1 MNFRRVIALTKKDLK
16 KTTREPAVL
25 FLLLVFP
32 IVLTFVFGLA
42 FGGIGGDAASSFDV
56 GVLNLDTTG
65 THTEWSDAFIDNLT
79 HSEVFVVQYF
89 QDNET
94 GQAALLQGGLDA
106 FVVLPEGFGDSI
118 ESYYNAPLD
127 PSSWTNSSIGLYVD
141 SGSLIAV
148 SAVPPL
154 VQEVLMNTIFGTEAM
169 TIGLPIDIGS
179 PALVESSTFSQFDF
193 MAPGLFAF
201 AAIFLTMIVSQS
213 MTYERDEG
221 LLKRLRTTPMSSSE
235 YMVSQTLSNMM
246 IAVVQ
251 VTLVLASAFAI
262 GYRPATG
269 PAGIAFAFV
278 IALAFSLVA
287 VGFGLI
293 SATISKSADV
303 ATGISF
309 IFIMPQM
316 FFGTFMPLG
325 GATEVLAKFMPSK
338 YITDALT
345 TLFLRGAPVT
355 STIIWFDLAIVS
367 IVGFALIVIGI
378 ALFERFGSK

>member
-1 MNFRRVIALTKKDLK
+1 MNLRRILALTKKDLK
-16 KTTREPAVL
+16 KTKREPAVL
-25 FLLLVFP
+25 FLLLIFP

-42 FGGIGGDAASSFDV
+42 FGGIGGGGTTSFEV

-65 THTEWSDAFIDNLT
+65 PQTEWSDAFVSNLT
-79 HSEVFVVQYF
+79 NSGVFVVHDF
-89 QDNET
+89 DDNAT
-94 GQAALLQGGLDA
+94 GQAALLQGDLDA
-106 FVVLPEGFGDSI
+106 FIVIPEGFGESI
-118 ESYYNAPLD
+118 ASYYGAPFD

-141 SGSLIAV
+141 SGSIMAV

-154 VQEVLMNTIFGTEAM
+154 VQEVLMNTIFGSDAM
-169 TIGLPIDIGS
+169 TIHLPIEIKN
-179 PALVESSTFSQFDF
+179 PALVQSSTLSQWDF
-193 MAPGLFAF
+193 MAPGIFAF

-221 LLKRLRTTPMSSSE
+221 LLKRLRTTPVSSSE
-235 YMVSQTLSNMM
+235 YMISQTLSNML

-251 VTLVLASAFAI
+251 VALILASAFAI

-269 PAGIAFAFV
+269 PAGIAFAF
-278 IALAFSLVA
+278 IISLAFSLVA

-293 SATISKSADV
+293 AATISKSADV

-325 GATEVLAKFMPSK
+325 EATEMIAKFMPSK

-355 STIIWFDLAIVS
+355 STIIWFDLAVVS
-367 IVGFALIVIGI
+367 IVGFVLIIVGI

>member
-1 MNFRRVIALTKKDLK
+1 MNLRRVLALIKKDLK
-16 KTTREPAVL
+16 KTIREPAVL

-42 FGGIGGDAASSFDV
+42 FGGIGGGTTTSFDV
-56 GVLNLDTTG
+56 GLLNLDITEPQ
-65 THTEWSDAFIDNLT
+65 TEWSNSFVDNLT
-79 HSEVFVVQYF
+79 SSEVFVIHYF
-89 QDNET
+89 DDNTT
-94 GQAALLQGGLDA
+94 GQAALLQGNLDA
-106 FVVLPEGFGDSI
+106 FIVIPAGFGDSI
-118 ESYYNAPLD
+118 ESYYGAPLD

-141 SGSLIAV
+141 SGSLMAV

-154 VQEVLMNTIFGTEAM
+154 VQEVLMNTIFGSDAM
-169 TIGLPIDIGS
+169 AIGLPIEIEN
-179 PALVESSTFSQFDF
+179 PALVQSSTSSQFDF

-221 LLKRLRTTPMSSSE
+221 LLKRLRTTPVSSSE
-235 YMVSQTLSNMM
+235 YMISQTLSNML

-251 VTLVLASAFAI
+251 VALVLASAFAI

-269 PAGIAFAFV
+269 PAGIAFAFL
-278 IALAFSLVA
+278 ISLAFSLVA

-293 SATISKSADV
+293 AATVSKSADV

-325 GATEVLAKFMPSK
+325 GVTEAIAKFMPSK

-355 STIIWFDLAIVS
+355 STIIWFDLAVVS
-367 IVGFALIVIGI
+367 VVGIALIIVGI

>member
-1 MNFRRVIALTKKDLK
+1 MNLRRVLALTKKDLK

-25 FLLLVFP
+25 FLLIVFP

-42 FGGIGGDAASSFDV
+42 FGGIGGGGTTSFEV
-56 GVLNLDTTG
+56 GVLNLDTTESQ
-65 THTEWSDAFIDNLT
+65 TEWGKAFIDNLT
-79 HSEVFVVQYF
+79 HSDVFVVRDF
-89 QDNET
+89 EDNAT
-94 GQAALLQGGLDA
+94 GQAALLQGNLDA
-106 FVVLPEGFGDSI
+106 FIVVPEEFSDSI
-118 ESYYNAPLD
+118 DSYYVAPFD
-127 PSSWTNSSIGLYVD
+127 SSSWTNSSIGLYVD
-141 SGSLIAV
+141 SGSIMAV

-154 VQEVLMNTIFGTEAM
+154 VQEVLMNTIFGSNAM
-169 TIGLPIDIGS
+169 AMGLPIEIGS
-179 PALVESSTFSQFDF
+179 PALVQSSTLSQWDF
-193 MAPGLFAF
+193 MAPGIFAF
-201 AAIFLTMIVSQS
+201 AAIFLTMIVAQS

-221 LLKRLRTTPMSSSE
+221 LLKRLRTTPVSSSE
-235 YMVSQTLSNMM
+235 YMISQTLANML

-251 VTLVLASAFAI
+251 VALVLASSYAI

-269 PAGIAFAFV
+269 PAGIGFAF
-278 IALAFSLVA
+278 IISLAFSLVA

-293 SATISKSADV
+293 SATVSKSADV

-325 GATEVLAKFMPSK
+325 GSTEVIAKFMPSR

-355 STIIWFDLAIVS
+355 STIIWVDFAVVS
-367 IVGFALIVIGI
+367 VIGVVLIIVGIT
-378 ALFERFGSK
+378 LFEKFGSR